1 MSAKPGE
8 VISGKP
14 VGADR
19 RRWYALLVLC
29 AGTLMIIL
37 DGTIV
42 TVAQPAIQ
50 HDLGFSDTGLSWV
63 MNGYQIPF
71 AGLLLLAGRLGDL
84 LGRKRV
90 FLAGLVLFAAASALC
105 GLASS
110 AGMLIAARFV
120 QGAGGALV
128 SAVSLGMIVTLFP
141 DPAERGRAIG
151 AFSFVGAAGA
161 SLGMV
166 LGGVLTQLLD
176 WHWIFLV
183 NLPIALAAGLPA
195 MRLLAPEPGQGLR
208 QGADAL
214 GALLV
219 TAGLM
224 LAVYTIVSTG
234 THGWS
239 SAHTL
244 GYGVAALVLLAAF
257 LVRQARAARPLLPL
271 RLFRSRR
278 TSGANLVQL
287 LMISAMFGFQVLIAL
302 YLQNVLGYGAAATG
316 FGMLPTG
323 LAIAAVALGLSARLT
338 RAFGARRVLLTGAG
352 MLVLSLAYLAR
363 LPEHASYPVDVLPA
377 LLLIAGGG
385 LVLPTL
391 AGLAMADATPEDSGV
406 ASGLFNTS
414 QTVASALGV
423 AVLSTVAAGHTAGLR
438 AAGHD
443 AVGALAGGY
452 RLSFAVA
459 AGLLALAFVAA
470 AVLLRE
476 RRAEVA
482 QPALAA

>member
-1 MSAKPGE
+1 MFRGHGSDVSSP
-8 VISGKP
+8 
-14 VGADR
+14 DR
-19 RRWYALLVLC
+19 RRWLALLVLC
-29 AGTLMIIL
+29 AGVLMIIL

-50 HDLGFSDTGLSWV
+50 HDLGFTDTGLSWV
-63 MNGYQIPF
+63 MNAYQIPF

-90 FLAGLVLFAAASALC
+90 YLAGLALFAAASALC
-105 GLASS
+105 GLAGS

-128 SAVSLGMIVTLFP
+128 SAVALGMIVTLFP

-151 AFSFVGAAGA
+151 VFSFVGAAGA

-166 LGGVLTQLLD
+166 LGGVLTQLLN

-195 MRLLAPEPGQGLR
+195 VRLLDREAGQGLR
-208 QGADAL
+208 EGADAL
-214 GALLV
+214 GAVLV

-224 LAVYTIVSTG
+224 LGVYTIVGTG
-234 THGWS
+234 SHGWG

-244 GYGVAALVLLAAF
+244 GFGAAALVLLAGF
-257 LVRQARAARPLLPL
+257 LLRQARAARPLLPL
-271 RLFRSRR
+271 RLFRSRA

-287 LMISAMFGFQVLIAL
+287 LMIAAMFGFQVLIAL
-302 YLQNVLGYGAAATG
+302 HLQEVLGWSPARTG

-323 LAIAAVALGLSARLT
+323 LAIGAVSLGLSARLIRT
-338 RAFGARRVLLTGAG
+338 LGTYRVLLVGIG
-352 MLVLSLAYLAR
+352 MLVLSLAYLTR
-363 LPEHASYPVDVLPA
+363 MPQHASYPVDVLPA

-385 LVLPTL
+385 LAMPAL
-391 AGLAMADATPEDSGV
+391 AGLAMRDATPADSGV

-423 AVLSTVAAGHTAGLR
+423 AVLGTLAAGRAAHSR
-438 AAGHD
+438 AAGHP
-443 AVGALAGGY
+443 AARALADGH
-452 RLSFAVA
+452 RLAFGVA
-459 AGLLALAFVAA
+459 AVLLALAFAAA

-476 RRAEVA
+476 RRAAAAEPV
-482 QPALAA
+482 ALAA

>member
-1 MSAKPGE
+1 
-8 VISGKP
+8 
-14 VGADR
+14 
-19 RRWYALLVLC
+19 
-29 AGTLMIIL
+29 MIIL

-50 HDLGFSDTGLSWV
+50 HDLGFTDTGLSWV
-63 MNGYQIPF
+63 MNAYQIPF

-90 FLAGLVLFAAASALC
+90 YLAGLALFAAASALC
-105 GLASS
+105 GLAGS

-128 SAVSLGMIVTLFP
+128 SAVALGMIVTLFP

-151 AFSFVGAAGA
+151 VFSFVGAAGA

-166 LGGVLTQLLD
+166 LGGVLTQLLN

-195 MRLLAPEPGQGLR
+195 VRLLDREAGQGLR
-208 QGADAL
+208 EGADAL
-214 GALLV
+214 GAVLV

-224 LAVYTIVSTG
+224 LGVYTIVGTG
-234 THGWS
+234 SHGWG

-244 GYGVAALVLLAAF
+244 GFGAAALVLLAGF
-257 LVRQARAARPLLPL
+257 LLRQARAARPLLPL
-271 RLFRSRR
+271 RLFRSRA

-287 LMISAMFGFQVLIAL
+287 LMIAAMFGFQVLIAL
-302 YLQNVLGYGAAATG
+302 HLQEVLGWSPARTG

-323 LAIAAVALGLSARLT
+323 LAIGAVSLGLSARLIRT
-338 RAFGARRVLLTGAG
+338 LGTYRVLLVGIG
-352 MLVLSLAYLAR
+352 MLVLSLAYLTR
-363 LPEHASYPVDVLPA
+363 MPQHASYPVDVLPA

-385 LVLPTL
+385 LAMPAL
-391 AGLAMADATPEDSGV
+391 AGLAMRDATPADSGV

-423 AVLSTVAAGHTAGLR
+423 AVLGTLAAGRAAHSR
-438 AAGHD
+438 AAGHP
-443 AVGALAGGY
+443 AARALADGH
-452 RLSFAVA
+452 RLAFGVA
-459 AGLLALAFVAA
+459 AVLLALAFAAA

-476 RRAEVA
+476 RRAAAAEPV
-482 QPALAA
+482 ALAA